1 MTTPLKARVLLAD
14 DHALLREAVRGLLD
28 GQPDFEVVAEADDG
42 AEAVQAAL
50 REDVDLAVLDISM
63 PKVTGIDAARHIT
76 EQRPGTRV
84 IMLTMHDSEDL
95 LFRALKAGA
104 SGYVV
109 KSAAGKDL
117 VEAARGALRGEVFLL
132 PREMCAL
139 AASYLAAIEEGA
151 EDPPDVLSNREI
163 EVLKLVAEGHS
174 NEEIGEI
181 LVISARTVAR
191 HRANTLSKLGMT
203 DRVELTRYAIRR
215 GLVEP

>member
-1 MTTPLKARVLLAD
+1 MTTPLKARVLVAD

-42 AEAVQAAL
+42 ADAVQAAL
-50 REDVDLAVLDISM
+50 HEDVDLAVLDISM
-63 PKVTGIDAARHIT
+63 PKLTGIDAARHIT

-132 PREMCAL
+132 PREMRAL
-139 AASYLAAIEEGA
+139 AASYLTALEEGA
-151 EDPPDVLSNREI
+151 EEPPDVLSDREI

-174 NEEIGEI
+174 NEQIGEI
-181 LVISARTVAR
+181 LAISARTVAR

>member
-1 MTTPLKARVLLAD
+1 MTTPLKARVLVAD

-42 AEAVQAAL
+42 ADAVQAAL
-50 REDVDLAVLDISM
+50 HEDVDLAVLDISM
-63 PKVTGIDAARHIT
+63 PKLTGIDAARHIT

-132 PREMCAL
+132 PREMRAL
-139 AASYLAAIEEGA
+139 AASYLTALEEGA
-151 EDPPDVLSNREI
+151 EEPPDVLSDREI

-181 LVISARTVAR
+181 LAISARTVAR

>member
-1 MTTPLKARVLLAD
+1 MTTPLKARVLVAD

-42 AEAVQAAL
+42 AEAVQSAL
-50 REDVDLAVLDISM
+50 RHDVDLAVLDISM
-63 PKVTGIDAARHIT
+63 PKLTGIDAARHIT

-132 PREMCAL
+132 PREMRAL
-139 AASYLAAIEEGA
+139 AASYLDALEEGA
-151 EDPPDVLSNREI
+151 EEPPDVLSDREV